1 MELKVIRTSRLG
13 MSFLCN
19 AQAVAVT
26 VALMF
31 ILAILFGASLS
42 MGSYDLSLSK
52 VAGLILAPDSSQSA
66 SILFDFR
73 LPRTLVAIL
82 AGTLFALSGA
92 ILQGI
97 TRNPLADPS
106 LIGIS
111 QGAAL
116 TVVIATMLFPE
127 ALIHWREVIAF
138 AGSLGVAFL
147 IQSLSGQSHN
157 LKFILIGIGI
167 AAFVSAVTSVFLTYG
182 EVQSA
187 MSALTWLAGS
197 VHTASWG
204 DVSLLVVVLALV
216 LCASLYNGRRLDA
229 ILLGDEV
236 AIGLGIAITKVQL
249 VLLIVSVFGA
259 ALATAIVGPL
269 GFVGLIASHLA
280 RGLSQSGSTNHLINS
295 ALVGALLVLVA
306 DLIGRTLF
314 APTQVAAGLVT
325 SLIGAPLFAYL
336 LIKKSKDN

>member
-1 MELKVIRTSRLG
+1 MELKVIRSSRLG
-13 MSFLCN
+13 VSFLCN
-19 AQAVAVT
+19 ARAVMVT
-26 VALMF
+26 LALML
-31 ILAILFGASLS
+31 ILVILFVASLS
-42 MGSYDLSLSK
+42 MGSYDLSLSN

-73 LPRTLVAIL
+73 LPRTLVAVL

-116 TVVIATMLFPE
+116 TVVIATMLFPD
-127 ALIHWREVIAF
+127 ALTHWREVIAF
-138 AGSLGVAFL
+138 TGSLSAAFL

-157 LKFILIGIGI
+157 LKFILIGIGV

-204 DVSLLVVVLALV
+204 DASLLAAVVALV
-216 LCASLYNGRRLDA
+216 LCASLLNGRRLDS

-236 AIGLGIAITKVQL
+236 AIGLGIEIKKVQL
-249 VLLIVSVFGA
+249 ILLIVSVFGA

-280 RGLSQSGSTNHLINS
+280 RGLSHSGSTNHLINS
-295 ALVGALLVLVA
+295 ALVGALLVLFA
-306 DLIGRTLF
+306 DLIGRTMF